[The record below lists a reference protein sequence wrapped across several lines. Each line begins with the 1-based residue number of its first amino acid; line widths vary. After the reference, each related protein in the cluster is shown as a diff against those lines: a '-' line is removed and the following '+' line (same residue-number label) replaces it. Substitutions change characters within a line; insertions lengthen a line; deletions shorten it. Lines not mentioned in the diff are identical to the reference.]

1 MPYHRITMR
10 YGKCLELLKDIS
22 HFIIYATIH
31 YSLYDY
37 LFSESLGCARQQVHS
52 LMREPGLWW
61 RPPA

>member
-10 YGKCLELLKDIS
+10 YGKCLELLKEIV
-22 HFIIYATIH
+22 HFIIYAIIH

-37 LFSESLGCARQQVHS
+37 LSSESLECARQQVHS
-52 LMREPGLWW
+52 IMGEPGLRW